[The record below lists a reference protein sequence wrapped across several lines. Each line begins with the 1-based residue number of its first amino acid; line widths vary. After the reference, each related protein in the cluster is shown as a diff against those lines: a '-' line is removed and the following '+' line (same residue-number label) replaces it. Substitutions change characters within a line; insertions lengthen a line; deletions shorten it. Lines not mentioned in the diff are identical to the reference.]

1 MLAGVNA
8 TATNAAGRT
17 RTPART
23 KAKPSAAKTRSG
35 RSAGSRRAELT
46 ASQRVEEVYWR
57 TRLGLGTLESA
68 KDRLAAWIIPALVG
82 VFAFILR
89 VVHLAHPQK
98 LVFDETYYVKDAYAL
113 MTLGYEADWSGDNVN
128 DLFEA
133 GDYSAMTTNGA
144 FVVHPHVGKWMI
156 AMGMRL
162 FGPETGFGWRISSAF
177 FGTLTVI
184 LLAWL
189 VGRVLNNAAFG
200 MAAGLFLAV
209 EGQHLVQS
217 RTALLDIFLTFWVV
231 VAMCLVF
238 VDRQSM
244 RAHMARDLAVRAGGK
259 RHGHGIVARTG
270 VRWWL
275 LGAGVAFGL
284 ATGVKWSGLYML
296 AVAGILVVVWDAS
309 ARQLAGSPKWALQS
323 LVRGAIPAFFA
334 MVGLALV
341 TYVASWWSWLAT
353 PGGYKRGWA
362 ATELAEG
369 RVPWTPSWLPLGLQD
384 LLDYH
389 KAAYDFHVGVSS
401 EHSYMSQPS
410 GWLLQTRPTSFYWPT
425 DFSHRGGASCGSD
438 NCVEAILSVG
448 NPAIWWL
455 GFLALAVVLYGAL
468 WRLDWRAW
476 LVLAGYL
483 GLYVPWFQ
491 YTERTIFTFYTVV
504 FSPFVV
510 FALLYAI
517 WLPGHIWKLRRSAD
531 DAAAAE
537 LAYEAAE
544 REAAA
549 LATQSEA
556 DAEGG
561 ADAEGEAVGA
571 AGAEGA
577 GETGE
582 AGAGAR
588 AEVSAHAEVGGEV
601 AVAATPKAGAKAS
614 GGRTGAGKAGGGR
627 AGGGAKARDRAVP
640 AGAAVA
646 GTVTVEPEAGSESWA
661 EALERVKASFLGT
674 ERRTLVTL
682 SVVTALVLAL
692 GVYFWPIYVGDYIP
706 HHEWYERMWF
716 QSWI

>member
-8 TATNAAGRT
+8 TATNAAGRKQAPL
-17 RTPART
+17 RS
-23 KAKPSAAKTRSG
+23 KAQPSAAKTRPG

-46 ASQRVEEVYWR
+46 TSQRVEEVYWR
-57 TRLGLGTLESA
+57 TRLGLGALESA
-68 KDRLAAWIIPALVG
+68 KDRLAAWLIPLLVG

-113 MTLGYEADWSGDNVN
+113 MTLGYEADWQGDNAN
-128 DLFEA
+128 DLFES
-133 GDYSAMTTNGA
+133 GDYSSLTTNGS

-162 FGPETGFGWRISSAF
+162 FGPQSAFSWRISSAV
-177 FGTLTVI
+177 FGALTVI

-189 VGRVLNNAAFG
+189 VARVLNNAAFG

-209 EGQHLVQS
+209 DGQHLVQS

-244 RAHMARDLAVRAGGK
+244 RAHMARDLALRAGGK
-259 RHGHGIVARTG
+259 RKGHGIVARTG

-275 LGAGVAFGL
+275 IAAGVAFGL

-296 AVAGILVVVWDAS
+296 AVAGILVAVWDAS
-309 ARQLAGSPKWALQS
+309 ARQLAGSPRWALQS

-334 MVGLALV
+334 MVGVALV

-362 ATELAEG
+362 ANELAEG
-369 RVPWTPSWLPLGLQD
+369 REPWTPSWLPLGLQD

-401 EHSYMSQPS
+401 EHSYMSQPA
-410 GWLLQTRPTSFYWPT
+410 GWLLQVRPTSFYWPT

-438 NCVEAILSVG
+438 NCVEAILSIG

-455 GFLALAVVLYGAL
+455 GFLALAVVIYGAL
-468 WRLDWRAW
+468 RRLDWRAW
-476 LVLAGYL
+476 LILAGYL

-504 FSPFVV
+504 FVPFVV

-517 WLPGHIWKLRRSAD
+517 WLPGHVLQMRQLAD

-537 LAYEAAE
+537 LAYEAAD

-549 LATQSEA
+549 LASQSEA
-556 DAEGG
+556 DAAGDAVDAAGAGGGVGTGG
-561 ADAEGEAVGA
+561 AGEGTGA
-571 AGAEGA
+571 AGADGA
-577 GETGE
+577 GDAARGASTPVTTE
-582 AGAGAR
+582 AA
-588 AEVSAHAEVGGEV
+588 
-601 AVAATPKAGAKAS
+601 
-614 GGRTGAGKAGGGR
+614 
-627 AGGGAKARDRAVP
+627 
-640 AGAAVA
+640 
-646 GTVTVEPEAGSESWA
+646 AGSTTWG
-661 EALERVKASFLGT
+661 EALERVKVSLLGT
-674 ERRTLVTL
+674 DRRTLVAL
-682 SVVTALVLAL
+682 GAVTALVLAL
-692 GVYFWPIYVGDYIP
+692 AVYFWPIYVGDYIP
-706 HHEWYERMWF
+706 HHEWHERMWF